1 MLENSLKV
9 TFDNI
14 TSKPSLTYYVEQND
28 WVDVVYEEYS
38 FLSQMELMK

>member
-14 TSKPSLTYYVEQND
+14 TSKPSLTYYVKQKY
-28 WVDVVYEEYS
+28 WVDVVYENYLIFSE
-38 FLSQMELMK
+38 MELMK

>member
-14 TSKPSLTYYVEQND
+14 TSLTYYVKQKY
-28 WVDVVYEEYS
+28 WVDVVYENYS
-38 FLSQMELMK
+38 FLSEMELMKK